1 MKRILFR
8 FCFAA
13 LIAGTIVSC
22 NDATDILQKSELS
35 DEVAFQTVAD
45 LQTGLNGAY
54 GAYGPD
60 FGGNGDGD
68 AILFNDLF
76 TDNFKRGLASNNQ
89 GAQEYNWILMPA
101 SDPNTRIW
109 SNRYAT
115 INRVNRVLRAY
126 DRIAPGLTDLGDI
139 ATAEHIKGQLL
150 ALRALAHF
158 DLLQYFAPSYSDRN
172 ALGVIIMDFVPN
184 IEDSF
189 ERNTVGE
196 VFDFVNQD
204 LVDALDLLNSSVD
217 NVSRF
222 YIDED
227 VVKAIRARVAI
238 FEGNN
243 ILAETL
249 ATELIANYPL
259 ATPTQY
265 LDMWA
270 DGASPE
276 NIFVLSRVPGN
287 NRVAALYYANET
299 NITGSPFF
307 EMSNQLYNLYEDTD
321 VRKLAFVDETSVF
334 VGVNSPD
341 NILLINK
348 YPGSDEL
355 LLNDIKLFRTS
366 EMVLIQAEARA
377 RQANL
382 TGARNSLQQ
391 LVDSRYFDSPP
402 VLAPFGTLNVA
413 LAEILVER
421 RKEFAFE
428 GHRWLDLKRIGR
440 EIGLGVDRLP
450 VDAASFTAPEDLLPN
465 DYRWTLPVPQAEINA
480 NNVITQNLGYN

>member
-13 LIAGTIVSC
+13 LIGGTIVSC

-109 SNRYAT
+109 SNRYST

-126 DRIAPGLTDLGDI
+126 DRIVPGLTDNNGI
-139 ATAEHIKGQLL
+139 ANAEHIKGQLL

-184 IEDSF
+184 IEDAF

-204 LVDALDLLNSSVD
+204 LLEAASLLNPAVA
-217 NVSRF
+217 NTSRF
-222 YIDED
+222 YIDAD
-227 VVKAIRARVAI
+227 VVKAVRARVAI

-243 ILAETL
+243 QLAETL
-249 ATELIANYPL
+249 ATELIADFPL
-259 ATPTQY
+259 ATPTEY

-287 NRVAALYYANET
+287 NRVAALYYANRT
-299 NITGSPFF
+299 DITGSPFF

-321 VRKLAFVDETSVF
+321 VRKIAFVDPTSVF
-334 VGVNSPD
+334 EGTNSPD
-341 NILLINK
+341 NVLLIDK
-348 YPGSDEL
+348 YPGSDQP

-366 EMVLIQAEARA
+366 EMVLIQAEAQA

-382 TGARNSLQQ
+382 AGSRASLQT
-391 LVDSRYFDSPP
+391 LVDIRHPGGGPTVPNFAS
-402 VLAPFGTLNVA
+402 LNDA
-413 LAEILVER
+413 LSYILVER
-421 RKEFAFE
+421 RKELAFE

-440 EIGLGVDRLP
+440 EIGIGVDRLS

-465 DYRWTLPVPQAEINA
+465 DYRWTLPIPQAEINA
-480 NNVITQNLGYN
+480 NRVITQNIGYN

>member
-1 MKRILFR
+1 MKRILFK

-13 LIAGTIVSC
+13 LIGSVIVSC

-35 DEVAFQTVAD
+35 DEVAFQTVTD

-115 INRVNRVLRAY
+115 INRINRVLRAY
-126 DRIAPGLTDLGDI
+126 ERIVPGLTDNGDI

-204 LVDALDLLNSSVD
+204 LSDALDFLDSSVD

-222 YIDED
+222 YIDAD

-243 ILAETL
+243 TLAETL
-249 ATELIANYPL
+249 ATELIASYPL
-259 ATPTQY
+259 ATPTEY

-270 DGASPE
+270 DGASSE

-287 NRVAALYYANET
+287 SQVAALYYANRT
-299 NITGSPFF
+299 DITGSPFF
-307 EMSNQLYNLYEDTD
+307 EMSNQLYNLYGDTD
-321 VRKLAFVDETSVF
+321 VRKIAFVDPTSEF

-341 NILLINK
+341 NVLLIDK
-348 YPGSDEL
+348 YPGSDRP
-355 LLNDIKLFRTS
+355 LLNDIKLLRTS

-377 RQANL
+377 RLGNL
-382 TGARNSLQQ
+382 VGARTALQS
-391 LVDSRYFDSPP
+391 LVDIRHFSGPP
-402 VLAPFGTLNVA
+402 SLPTFSSLNDA
-413 LAEILVER
+413 LGSILLER
-421 RKEFAFE
+421 RKELAFE

-440 EIGLGVDRLP
+440 EIGIGIDRSP

-465 DYRWTLPVPQAEINA
+465 DYRWTLPIPQSELNA
-480 NNVITQNLGYN
+480 NRVITQNIGYN